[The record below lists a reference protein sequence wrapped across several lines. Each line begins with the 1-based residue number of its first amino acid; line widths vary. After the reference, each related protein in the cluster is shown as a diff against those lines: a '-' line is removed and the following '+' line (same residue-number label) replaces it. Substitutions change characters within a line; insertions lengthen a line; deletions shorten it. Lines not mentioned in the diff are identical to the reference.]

1 MITRKFSLA
10 CLVALFSSLLIT
22 SCDDTTEDT
31 SYNIPENYEFENV
44 DYSGQ
49 ETRIAMLAEL
59 SAYAKTSNNGE
70 VVSAAEMQAMF
81 ENSNAPF
88 ADEALNASS
97 KNLKSKTFEL
107 DQELIESYF
116 QKLETATQTAATT
129 GSNGTPGLVSS
140 NDGAK
145 TYFFDENGYEYA
157 QLIEKG
163 LMGACFYYQT
173 LGVYLTPAKIGET
186 VDNTEVEE
194 GKGTA
199 MEHHWDEA
207 FGYLSLPVNYPSS
220 DESLNFW
227 GKYIDGRESDLKSGT
242 NLMSSFIK
250 GRAAIS
256 ADDMKTKA
264 EATAEIYT
272 EFELVAAATG
282 IHYINSALG
291 SYTDD
296 ALRNHTLSEAW
307 AFINA
312 LQYNPNKTL
321 STSEVVEIRDMLG
334 DNFYTVSR
342 ADLESAKVELAT
354 AFNLTEI
361 ADTL

>member
-1 MITRKFSLA
+1 M
-10 CLVALFSSLLIT
+10 ALFGLTIMT
-22 SCDDTTEDT
+22 SCDDTNEDA
-31 SYNIPENYEFENV
+31 SYDIPETYNFENV

-70 VVSAAEMQAMF
+70 VVSAASMQAMF
-81 ENSNAPF
+81 ENEGAPF
-88 ADEALNASS
+88 ADEALNAST

-107 DQELIESYF
+107 DQSLIESYF
-116 QKLETATQTAATT
+116 QELETATQSAATE
-129 GSNGTPGLVSS
+129 GSNGTAGLVTS

-145 TYFFDENGYEYA
+145 TYFFNENGYEYA

-173 LGVYLTPAKIGET
+173 LGVYLTPEKIGET
-186 VDNTEVEE
+186 VDNTKVEE

-207 FGYLSLPVNYPSS
+207 FGYLSLPTNYPNS
-220 DESLNFW
+220 DESLGFW
-227 GKYIDGRESDLKSGT
+227 AKYIDGRESALNSGT
-242 NLMSSFIK
+242 NLMDAFIR

-256 ADDMKTKA
+256 ADDMGTKA
-264 EATAEIYT
+264 EATAQIYT
-272 EFELVAAATG
+272 EFEIVAAATG
-282 IHYINSALG
+282 IHYINSALD

-321 STSEVVEIRDMLG
+321 STAEVVEIRDMLG
-334 DNFYTVSR
+334 ANFYTVSR
-342 ADLESAKVELAT
+342 ADLEAAKAELAT
-354 AFNLTEI
+354 AFNLTEV